1 MHHTKTLD
9 LSRIR
14 HYTMAT
20 LEVGH
25 AYDRI
30 YEKGFEAV
38 RVHKED
44 SLGPTFKCPTVYEK
58 CCEAWA
64 EWEQHVVVMGK
75 VVPHEAPW
83 AYTPDY
89 LP

>member
-1 MHHTKTLD
+1 
-9 LSRIR
+9 
-14 HYTMAT
+14 MAT
-20 LEVGH
+20 SEVGH

-44 SLGPTFKCPTVYEK
+44 SLGPTFKRPTAYEK